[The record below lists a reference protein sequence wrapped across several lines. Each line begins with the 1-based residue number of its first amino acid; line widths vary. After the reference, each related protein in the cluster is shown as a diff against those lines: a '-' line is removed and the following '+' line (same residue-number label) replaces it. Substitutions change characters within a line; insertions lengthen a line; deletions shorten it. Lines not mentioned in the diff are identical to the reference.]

1 MDSQKLRMLEGK
13 AASVRRD
20 ILDMVCHMGSGHLGG
35 SFSIVEMLLALYGHA
50 MRVDPQNPAW
60 EERDRF
66 ILSKGHCAPAL
77 YAVLKDKGYFPAQ
90 WLLES
95 FRRIDSKL
103 QGHPDMNKT
112 PGVDMTTGSLG
123 IGLSAG
129 CGMAYAARLARQD
142 FHVYVLLGDG
152 ELNEGQVWEAAKTA
166 AHVKLRNLTALV
178 DQNGY
183 QNDGATAR
191 EMSMEPLAQKWEAFG
206 WRVFQVDGHD
216 IGAVAEALDQ
226 AKEEGDPCVLLCKTQ
241 KGKGISYM
249 EEDPVLYHSKCP
261 VGALYEQAVAE
272 LGGRRA

>member
-1 MDSQKLRMLEGK
+1 MDSQTLSMLESK

-152 ELNEGQVWEAAKTA
+152 EVNEGQVWEAAKTA
-166 AHVKLRNLTALV
+166 AHLKLRNLTALV

-206 WRVFQVDGHD
+206 WRAFQVDGHD
-216 IGAVAEALDQ
+216 IGAVADALDQ
-226 AKEEGDPCVLLCKTQ
+226 AKEEGGPCVLLCKTQ

>member
-1 MDSQKLRMLEGK
+1 MDSQKLAMLEHK
-13 AASVRRD
+13 AASVRKD
-20 ILDMVCHMGSGHLGG
+20 VLNMVCNMGSGHLGG
-35 SFSIVEMLLALYGHA
+35 SFSIVEMLLALYDHA
-50 MRVDPQNPAW
+50 MKVDPANPAW
-60 EERDRF
+60 EDRDRF

-90 WLLES
+90 WLLDS

-123 IGLSAG
+123 IGLSVG
-129 CGMAYAARLARQD
+129 CGMAHAARLTQKD

-152 ELNEGQVWEAAKTA
+152 EVNEGQVWEAAKTA
-166 AHVKLRNLTALV
+166 AHLKLANLTALV

-183 QNDGATAR
+183 QNDGATGD

-216 IGAVAEALDQ
+216 IRAVADALDE
-226 AKEEGDPCVLLCKTQ
+226 AKKGGPSVVLCKTQ
-241 KGKGISYM
+241 KGKGVSFM
-249 EEDPVLYHSKCP
+249 EDDPVLYHSKCP
-261 VGALYEQAVAE
+261 VGALYQQAVAE
-272 LGGRRA
+272 FAQEESV